1 MNKFEETINEMKED
15 IADLEEDFK
24 LKSANLDD
32 ETREKA
38 AAAVEKTKAAINNS
52 IEKVTA
58 VIDEIKDDEKL
69 DAFLDKVKAKSMEA
83 VDYTK
88 NRIDEIANKTSD
100 QSLEQLHNDVMA
112 EFDRIKESDTIK
124 KTTEFLKDIDV
135 KINEWFEKPEVQSAI
150 KKAKITTV
158 NVAEKGVEGL
168 KKVLL
173 SEKTTDNE
181 ENKEEQE

>member
-1 MNKFEETINEMKED
+1 MKKIDDAIKEMKED
-15 IADLEEDFK
+15 LADLEENFK
-24 LKSANLDD
+24 EKADKLDD

-58 VIDEIKDDEKL
+58 AINDIQDDEKL

-88 NRIDEIANKTSD
+88 KKVDEIANKTSN
-100 QSLEQLHNDVMA
+100 QSLDQLHDDVMA
-112 EFDRIKESDTIK
+112 EFDKIKESDTIK
-124 KTTEFLKDIDV
+124 KTTEFLKDIDT
-135 KINEWFEKPEVQSAI
+135 KINDWFERPDVQAAI
-150 KKAKITTV
+150 KKAKVTTV

-168 KKVLL
+168 KKVL
-173 SEKTTDNE
+173 KTDE
-181 ENKEEQE
+181 IQKLEDKEEE